1 MFIGVCRLELRLAHN
16 NSLKGKR
23 RVVKSIVDKTRGK
36 FNAAIAEVG
45 NNDSHRSAI
54 IGASVIG
61 NQTGHVDSM
70 LNRIIQYIE
79 WLAVAPIVSIQ
90 TEVIPMGS
98 ELTRRDQFLSRGDPL
113 DEGQEDESDFTE
125 KDVW

>member
-36 FNAAIAEVG
+36 FNASIAEVG

-79 WLAVAPIVSIQ
+79 WLAVAPIISIQ
-90 TEVIPMGS
+90 TEVIPLGG
-98 ELTRRDQFLSRGDPL
+98 ELAQSGQFLPQSDPS
-113 DEGQEDESDFTE
+113 DEWEEDELDSTE